1 MFVHFVSSIKKTCKN
16 KFVPYSYAM
25 LPIPKQNM
33 IRHSIDYDL
42 DICILYIYI
51 NVVLK
56 RYIYLLFM
64 IITRARTRSVNFFLR
79 NGDQRAGKPYT
90 SFQPIRSLPQRYSC
104 RLAVL
109 YSHQDKHSHQISLI
123 NIWQRVW
130 LFQFLVWFA
139 CTFIGMVS

>member
-1 MFVHFVSSIKKTCKN
+1 MFVHFVSSIKKACKN

-25 LPIPKQNM
+25 LPILKQ
-33 IRHSIDYDL
+33 IRF
-42 DICILYIYI
+42 DIQQITIYYIYIYI
-51 NVVLK
+51 NIVLK

-109 YSHQDKHSHQISLI
+109 YSYQDKHSHQISLI